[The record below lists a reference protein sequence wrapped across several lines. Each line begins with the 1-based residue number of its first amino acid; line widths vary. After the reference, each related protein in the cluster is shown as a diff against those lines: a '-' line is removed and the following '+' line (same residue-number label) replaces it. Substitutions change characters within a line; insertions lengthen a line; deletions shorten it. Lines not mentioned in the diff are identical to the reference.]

1 MPSSAWAGSQN
12 IRSRALDD
20 HHVSRPTRDVR
31 GAPPGAFD
39 RVRLHSGPMNR
50 NSGIGLMLLGIVL
63 VVVGAILR
71 FAVSVHSSGF
81 NIHKVGDLLLLVGVI
96 LVIMTVVLRMM
107 GTRSRSTTRT

>member
-1 MPSSAWAGSQN
+1 MS
-12 IRSRALDD
+12 
-20 HHVSRPTRDVR
+20 
-31 GAPPGAFD
+31 
-39 RVRLHSGPMNR
+39 
-50 NSGIGLMLLGIVL
+50 LGIVL
-63 VVVGAILR
+63 VVIGAILR